1 MIRTKSLLS
10 GGGGVLLLIL
20 VALDFAVLKGE
31 EIFEVDVPA
40 NGSPPISIPVDRV
53 AEKHT
58 LLLRTGGTY
67 PLEWQLRDP
76 QGREVVSKRDI
87 TSKQGIRRYSFR
99 PLVAGDYRL
108 TVSHR
113 GTGSE
118 WSRIDVA
125 MRVNDRRTISAW
137 LDFH

>member
-1 MIRTKSLLS
+1 MIRTKSHLS
-10 GGGGVLLLIL
+10 GAGGALLLAL
-20 VALDFAVLKGE
+20 VALDFAVLKGDE
-31 EIFEVDVPA
+31 VFEVDVPA
-40 NGSPPISIPVDRV
+40 TGGPPISIPVERV

-58 LLLRTGGTY
+58 LLLRTGGKY

-76 QGREVVSKRDI
+76 EGREVASKRDI

-99 PLVAGDYRL
+99 PRIAGDYRL
-108 TVSHR
+108 TVRHR
-113 GTGSE
+113 GTGSPG
-118 WSRIDVA
+118 SRIDVA

>member
-40 NGSPPISIPVDRV
+40 NGSPPIGIPVDRV